1 MIKYFLYI
9 PEACDEIFNI
19 GADQPYS
26 VNELA
31 EAVGRAFGVKP
42 QIRYLRARNEVLH
55 AYADH
60 HKARNVFDSS
70 SGISLEE
77 GIHRM
82 AQWAKKCGQGKV
94 KNLAGLKLKRICL
107 KGGTKLRFVL

>member
-1 MIKYFLYI
+1 LIKYFSYI
-9 PEACDEIFNI
+9 SEACNEIFNI
-19 GADQPYS
+19 GANQPYL
-26 VNELA
+26 VNELTDT
-31 EAVGRAFGVKP
+31 VGKAFRVKA

-60 HKARNVFDSS
+60 HKARKVFGSS

-82 AQWAKKCGQGKV
+82 AEWAKKVGPRKS
-94 KNLAGLKLKRICL
+94 KEFSRIEIKENLPEG
-107 KGGTKLRFVL
+107 

>member
-1 MIKYFLYI
+1 MIKYFSYI
-9 PEACDEIFNI
+9 SEACNEIFNI
-19 GADQPYS
+19 EADQLYS

-42 QIRYLRARNEVLH
+42 RIRYLRVRNEVLH

-60 HKARNVFDSS
+60 HKARKIFGSS

-82 AQWAKKCGQGKV
+82 AEWAKKVGPRKS
-94 KNLAGLKLKRICL
+94 KEFSRIEIKENLPEGWNK
-107 KGGTKLRFVL
+107 T